1 MKRNHILILI
11 ALSLIPL
18 VFSTIIPFASAK
30 RLNLNILSSEGNHVY
45 DHESQ
50 LYVSSFQEGNQYTIN
65 VFISSFWDTDVLIK
79 ISDTP
84 YILAG
89 KMVDTITNTDEIMHF
104 NASRT
109 GDHYI
114 QITSKSGS
122 GFFDIRI
129 DEGITNSATG
139 PLRDFFGSTY
149 LLVLILP
156 STIILLI
163 GVVISLFL
171 KKQNKKKKD
180 NLYPWRK
187 KSSENLYRKKETNV
201 YRKKEKEE
209 EYFCTF
215 CGSKIEKSQQT
226 CSNCGTTQE

>member
-1 MKRNHILILI
+1 MDL
-11 ALSLIPL
+11 
-18 VFSTIIPFASAK
+18 F
-30 RLNLNILSSEGNHVY
+30 
-45 DHESQ
+45 
-50 LYVSSFQEGNQYTIN
+50 
-65 VFISSFWDTDVLIK
+65 IK

-109 GDHYI
+109 WEHYI

-156 STIILLI
+156 TIIILLI
-163 GVVISLFL
+163 GIGISLFL
-171 KKQNKKKKD
+171 KKWSRDD

-187 KSSENLYRKKETNV
+187 KSSENIYRKKG
-201 YRKKEKEE
+201 KEE
-209 EYFCTF
+209 ENFCSF
-215 CGSKIEKSQQT
+215 CGSKIEKSQQI